1 MKRVT
6 AWLKK
11 HRVRV
16 VEYLN
21 AKKPACTP
29 TVDWWIVLL
38 CLNSVATVLSSV
50 VARLQGL
57 STLLSQQEAKL
68 KKLCANLSEM
78 CKVEG
83 PLSAAQLEA
92 VDLATA
98 VTQGEFLVSFIHVT
112 AFI

>member
-1 MKRVT
+1 MWLKMHCVRVT
-6 AWLKK
+6 K
-11 HRVRV
+11 
-16 VEYLN
+16 YLN

-38 CLNSVATVLSSV
+38 CLESVATVLSSTV
-50 VARLQGL
+50 MRLQGL

-68 KKLCANLSEM
+68 KKLCANLLEM

-83 PLSAAQLEA
+83 PLSATQLEA

-98 VTQGEFLVSFIHVT
+98 VTQGEFLISFVHAT